1 MSKINSITLSI
12 LSVLAA
18 SSVWAE
24 EDTFDTHFMIGGLNG
39 EKISRY
45 QIDGDKPMPGIY
57 EMDVYLNNKWRGRY
71 DIDIKDDPE
80 LTCLPWAQL
89 QQIGI
94 RTGNIKMDKQEGC
107 VPLRAAVQ
115 GGSVSYDIGEFIL
128 NLSVPQ
134 AYVVEYEPGYMPP
147 ETWDRGVNAF
157 YTSYYASQYY
167 SNYKHGGDDKSS
179 YVNLNSGLNLLGWQL
194 HSSDNYTKGN
204 EGNGKWKSN
213 TLYVER
219 GVPSILGTL
228 RAGDM
233 YTGADIFD
241 AVRFRGV
248 RIWRDMQML
257 PNSKQNFTP
266 VVRGIAQSNALV
278 TIEQNGFVIYQK
290 EVPPGPFAID
300 DLQLAG
306 GGSDLDVSVKEANGS
321 ISHYLVPFSSVPN
334 MLQSGVSKYDFAA
347 GRSHIEGAGN
357 QYDFL

>member
-1 MSKINSITLSI
+1 MSKINSITLAI
-12 LSVLAA
+12 LSVLATS

-24 EDTFDTHFMIGGLNG
+24 EETFDTHFMIGGLNG

-45 QIDGDKPMPGIY
+45 LIDGDKPMPGMY
-57 EMDVYLNNKWRGRY
+57 EMDVYLNNQWRGQY
-71 DIDIKDDPE
+71 DINIKTDPDE
-80 LTCLPWAQL
+80 TCLSWAQL

-94 RTGNIKMDKQEGC
+94 RTDGIKADKSVDC
-107 VPLRAAVQ
+107 VSLRSAVQ
-115 GGSVSYDIGEFIL
+115 GGSIGYDIGQFAL

-134 AYVVEYEPGYMPP
+134 AFVNEYEPGYMPP
-147 ETWDRGVNAF
+147 ETWDRGINAF
-157 YTSYYASQYY
+157 YTAYYVSQYY
-167 SNYKHGGDDKSS
+167 SDYKHGGNDKSS

-194 HSSDNYTKGN
+194 HSNANYTKGN
-204 EGNGKWKSN
+204 EGSGEWKSN

-219 GVPSILGTL
+219 GIPSILGTL

-290 EVPPGPFAID
+290 EVSPGPFAID
-300 DLQLAG
+300 DL
-306 GGSDLDVSVKEANGS
+306 
-321 ISHYLVPFSSVPN
+321 
-334 MLQSGVSKYDFAA
+334 
-347 GRSHIEGAGN
+347 
-357 QYDFL
+357 